1 MNKTEKIFVAGH
13 KKLNTLAEAAVNGGP
28 DALLAYKQHFAL
40 MGEYQR
46 VLKGVQ
52 TETARALNQFKY
64 KPRDTQ
70 FTNLTLDELN
80 KIRLLED
87 LGGEEQT
94 RILAQQY
101 LKGNRAQRVEA
112 VDNSKGLL
120 TATSEAIG
128 ETFLNVIFC
137 NGGKKCIILVL
148 FFLFLI

>member
-1 MNKTEKIFVAGH
+1 
-13 KKLNTLAEAAVNGGP
+13 
-28 DALLAYKQHFAL
+28 

-87 LGGEEQT
+87 LDL
-94 RILAQQY
+94 RIVTGKQI
-101 LKGNRAQRVEA
+101 GRAHV
-112 VDNSKGLL
+112 
-120 TATSEAIG
+120 
-128 ETFLNVIFC
+128 
-137 NGGKKCIILVL
+137 
-148 FFLFLI
+148 